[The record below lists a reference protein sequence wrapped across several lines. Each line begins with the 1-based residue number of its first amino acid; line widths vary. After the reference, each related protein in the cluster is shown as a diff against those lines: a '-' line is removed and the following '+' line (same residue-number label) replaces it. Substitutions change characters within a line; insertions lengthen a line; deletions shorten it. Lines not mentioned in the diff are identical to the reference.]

1 MITAKHC
8 LDTVY
13 VLSHHGNLDMPV
25 QALSLNSH
33 HVAQNTLFAAVKGV
47 KTDGHAYISQAIA
60 QGASVIVCETLPEH
74 LHTSVLYVC
83 VENTLLALAG
93 IASNF
98 YGNPSKKLKLMGI
111 TGTNGKTTTATLLHA
126 LFSRLGYAVGL
137 ISTVVNKIKQTEIPS
152 THTTP
157 DVITLNALLADM
169 VAEGCTYA
177 FMEVSSHAAEQGRIK
192 NLHFAGGV
200 FSNLTRDHLDYHQ
213 TFKNY
218 IYAKKKFFDD
228 LPLGAFA
235 LVNLD
240 DTNAMVMLQNTKAS
254 KHTYALLR
262 MADFKTKIL
271 ENNFLGL
278 QLQLDDTEFWSPLV
292 GSFNAY
298 NLTAV
303 YATAMLLGEDKQ
315 QVLAALS
322 LEKNVDGRF
331 DHFVSKTGIHVV
343 VDYAHTPDA
352 LDNVLQN
359 INQIR
364 TRNEQLITVVGCGGE
379 RDKGK
384 RPQMA
389 AIATELSNFSIFTSD
404 NPRSENPEDI
414 LKDMQAGVAGA
425 HFSKYICVV
434 NRAEAIKQACMLAQ
448 KNDIVLLAGKGHE
461 KYQIAGAEVLPFDDK
476 QVCIDILEKLNK

>member
-33 HVAQNTLFAAVKGV
+33 HVAQHTLFAAVKGV

-60 QGASVIVCETLPEH
+60 QGASVILCETLPEQ
-74 LHTSVLYVC
+74 LHPSVLYVC

-98 YGNPSKKLKLMGI
+98 YGNPSKKLKLVGI

-137 ISTVVNKIKQTEIPS
+137 ISTVVNKIKQTEMPS

-169 VAEGCTYA
+169 VAEGCTHA

-254 KHTYALLR
+254 KHTYALLH

-303 YATAMLLGEDKQ
+303 YATAILLCED
-315 QVLAALS
+315 
-322 LEKNVDGRF
+322 
-331 DHFVSKTGIHVV
+331 
-343 VDYAHTPDA
+343 
-352 LDNVLQN
+352 
-359 INQIR
+359 
-364 TRNEQLITVVGCGGE
+364 
-379 RDKGK
+379 
-384 RPQMA
+384 
-389 AIATELSNFSIFTSD
+389 
-404 NPRSENPEDI
+404 
-414 LKDMQAGVAGA
+414 
-425 HFSKYICVV
+425 
-434 NRAEAIKQACMLAQ
+434 
-448 KNDIVLLAGKGHE
+448 
-461 KYQIAGAEVLPFDDK
+461 
-476 QVCIDILEKLNK
+476 